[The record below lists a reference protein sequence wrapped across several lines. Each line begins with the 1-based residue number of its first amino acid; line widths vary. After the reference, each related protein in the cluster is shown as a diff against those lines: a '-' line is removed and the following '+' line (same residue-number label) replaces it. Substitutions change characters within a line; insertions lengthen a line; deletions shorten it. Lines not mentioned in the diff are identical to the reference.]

1 MHIRYIKNILRNWY
15 NKFEI
20 KRISDL
26 EIESVILIEEED
38 ENKAYLMKDQYI
50 FKIKICYYI
59 RTLSDYLLNVL
70 LFFIWHTY

>member
-1 MHIRYIKNILRNWY
+1 MHIKYIKNILRNWY

-26 EIESVILIEEED
+26 EIEGVILIEEED
-38 ENKAYLMKDQYI
+38 DNKAYLMKAQYI

>member
-38 ENKAYLMKDQYI
+38 DNKAYLMKDQYI

>member
-15 NKFEI
+15 NKF
-20 KRISDL
+20 DL
-26 EIESVILIEEED
+26 EIKSVTLIGEED
-38 ENKAYLMKDQYI
+38 DNKAYLMKAQYI